1 MSNMIKLFN
10 LLDSSGAGTG
20 DAQAQA
26 GGGGLS
32 MLFSIGFLVLMF
44 GVMYF
49 LMIRPQK
56 KKEKAVKAMLDALK
70 VGDRVCTIG
79 GIYGTVTGVKDDQ
92 VIIAVGAQKT
102 VMNMARWAIKS
113 VEDAPLENDKSPEI

>member
-1 MSNMIKLFN
+1 MSDLFRLFN
-10 LLDSSGAGTG
+10 LLDSSAGT
-20 DAQAQA
+20 AEEVPA
-26 GGGGLS
+26 GGGMS
-32 MLFSIGFLVLMF
+32 MIFSIGFLLIMF

-113 VEDAPLENDKSPEI
+113 VEDAPLESDKAPEI

>member
-1 MSNMIKLFN
+1 MDKLFTS
-10 LLDSSGAGTG
+10 LLLTTAASGGQA
-20 DAQAQA
+20 DAAA
-26 GGGGLS
+26 GGGIS
-32 MLFSIGFLVLMF
+32 MLFSLGFMVIIF
-44 GVMYF
+44 AVMYF

-70 VGDRVCTIG
+70 VGDRVLTIG

-92 VIIAVGAQKT
+92 IIIAVGTQKT

-113 VEDAPLENDKSPEI
+113 VEDAPLENDASPEV

>member
-1 MSNMIKLFN
+1 MSMI
-10 LLDSSGAGTG
+10 
-20 DAQAQA
+20 
-26 GGGGLS
+26 
-32 MLFSIGFLVLMF
+32 FSIGFLLIMF

-113 VEDAPLENDKSPEI
+113 VEDAPLESDKAPEI

>member
-1 MSNMIKLFN
+1 MNQ
-10 LLDSSGAGTG
+10 LLT
-20 DAQAQA
+20 
-26 GGGGLS
+26 S
-32 MLFSIGFLVLMF
+32 MLLETATSGGTTATNEGGQGISMIFSLGFLALMF

-70 VGDRVCTIG
+70 VGDRVLTIG

-92 VIIAVGAQKT
+92 IIIAVGAQKT

-113 VEDAPLENDKSPEI
+113 VEDAPLENDASPEV

>member
-1 MSNMIKLFN
+1 MN
-10 LLDSSGAGTG
+10 A
-20 DAQAQA
+20 
-26 GGGGLS
+26 
-32 MLFSIGFLVLMF
+32 LFSSAMLENPQGVLGLLSFPILIVVMF
-44 GVMYF
+44 VVMYF
-49 LMIRPQK
+49 FTIRPQK

-70 VGDRVCTIG
+70 PGDRVLTIG

-113 VEDAPLENDKSPEI
+113 VEDAPLESDKTPEI

>member
-1 MSNMIKLFN
+1 MDKLFTS
-10 LLDSSGAGTG
+10 LLLTTAASGGQA
-20 DAQAQA
+20 DAAA
-26 GGGGLS
+26 GGGIS
-32 MLFSIGFLVLMF
+32 MLFSLGFMVIIF
-44 GVMYF
+44 AVMYF

-70 VGDRVCTIG
+70 VGDRVLTIG

-92 VIIAVGAQKT
+92 IIIAVGTQKT

-113 VEDAPLENDKSPEI
+113 VEDAPLENDATPEV

>member
-1 MSNMIKLFN
+1 MNQLLSSMLLETAAAGGADPAQGGQGMNMI
-10 LLDSSGAGTG
+10 
-20 DAQAQA
+20 
-26 GGGGLS
+26 
-32 MLFSIGFLVLMF
+32 FSLGFLAIMF

-70 VGDRVCTIG
+70 VGDRVLTIG

-92 VIIAVGAQKT
+92 IIIAVGAQKT

-113 VEDAPLENDKSPEI
+113 VEDAPLENDASPEV

>member
-1 MSNMIKLFN
+1 MDKLFSLD
-10 LLDSSGAGTG
+10 LLLETAASSTGTEGAT
-20 DAQAQA
+20 
-26 GGGGLS
+26 S
-32 MLFSIGFLVLMF
+32 MVGSGIFSIGFLVIMF
-44 GVMYF
+44 AVMYF

-70 VGDRVCTIG
+70 VGDRVLTIG

-92 VIIAVGAQKT
+92 VIITVGNQKT

-113 VEDAPLENDKSPEI
+113 VEDAPLENDATPEV

>member
-1 MSNMIKLFN
+1 MDFN
-10 LLDSSGAGTG
+10 SILLTATT
-20 DAQAQA
+20 DATQ
-26 GGGGLS
+26 GGGLS
-32 MLFSIGFLVLMF
+32 GIIGLLLPFVLII

-56 KKEKAVKAMLDALK
+56 KKEKAVKAMLDAIK
-70 VGDRVCTIG
+70 PGDRILTIG

-113 VEDAPLENDKSPEI
+113 VEDAPLENDATPEV

>member
-1 MSNMIKLFN
+1 MNFLPLLSFLGQSTQNAGSTRTQSPVGMIVMMVAL
-10 LLDSSGAGTG
+10 
-20 DAQAQA
+20 
-26 GGGGLS
+26 
-32 MLFSIGFLVLMF
+32 F
-44 GVMYF
+44 GVMY
-49 LMIRPQK
+49 LVMIRPQK

-70 VGDRVCTIG
+70 VGDRVLTIG

>member
-1 MSNMIKLFN
+1 MVG
-10 LLDSSGAGTG
+10 SSI
-20 DAQAQA
+20 
-26 GGGGLS
+26 
-32 MLFSIGFLVLMF
+32 FSIGFLVIMF
-44 GVMYF
+44 AVMYF

-70 VGDRVCTIG
+70 VGDRVLTIG

-92 VIIAVGAQKT
+92 VIITVGNQKT

-113 VEDAPLENDKSPEI
+113 VEDAPLENDATPEV

>member
-1 MSNMIKLFN
+1 MDKLFN
-10 LLDSSGAGTG
+10 ASLLLDVPAAGSTDGAATG
-20 DAQAQA
+20 NQIL
-26 GGGGLS
+26 GL
-32 MLFSIGFLVLMF
+32 LPTLIFLVLMF
-44 GVMYF
+44 VVLYF
-49 LMIRPQK
+49 FMIRPQK

-70 VGDRVCTIG
+70 VGDRVLTIG

-113 VEDAPLENDKSPEI
+113 VEDAPLENDKEPEI

>member
-1 MSNMIKLFN
+1 MSDLFRLFN
-10 LLDSSGAGTG
+10 LLDSSAGT
-20 DAQAQA
+20 AEETAA
-26 GGGGLS
+26 GGGMS
-32 MLFSIGFLVLMF
+32 MIFSLGFLVIMF

>member
-1 MSNMIKLFN
+1 MSDLFRLFN
-10 LLDSSGAGTG
+10 LLDSSVGTEG
-20 DAQAQA
+20 EVPA
-26 GGGGLS
+26 GGGMS
-32 MLFSIGFLVLMF
+32 MIFSIGFLLIMF

-113 VEDAPLENDKSPEI
+113 VEDAPLESDKAPEI

>member
-1 MSNMIKLFN
+1 MKL
-10 LLDSSGAGTG
+10 
-20 DAQAQA
+20 
-26 GGGGLS
+26 
-32 MLFSIGFLVLMF
+32 LFAEDDRDLC
-44 GVMYF
+44 
-49 LMIRPQK
+49 R
-56 KKEKAVKAMLDALK
+56 AVKAMLDALK

-113 VEDAPLENDKSPEI
+113 VEDAPLENDKSPEIYNRVSLRAAGKVQRLSRLYCILKR

>member
-1 MSNMIKLFN
+1 MDKLFTS
-10 LLDSSGAGTG
+10 LLLSTAASGGTADAAAGSG
-20 DAQAQA
+20 I
-26 GGGGLS
+26 S
-32 MLFSIGFLVLMF
+32 MLFSLGFMVVIF
-44 GVMYF
+44 AVMYF

-70 VGDRVCTIG
+70 VGDRVLTIG

-92 VIIAVGAQKT
+92 IIIAVGTQKT

-113 VEDAPLENDKSPEI
+113 VEDAPLENDASPEV

>member
-1 MSNMIKLFN
+1 MDKLFTS
-10 LLDSSGAGTG
+10 LLLTTATTGGTA
-20 DAQAQA
+20 DAAA
-26 GGGGLS
+26 GGGIS
-32 MLFSIGFLVLMF
+32 MLFSLGFMVIIF
-44 GVMYF
+44 AVMYF

-70 VGDRVCTIG
+70 VGDRVLTIG

-92 VIIAVGAQKT
+92 IIIAVGTQKT

-113 VEDAPLENDKSPEI
+113 VEDAPLENDASPEV

>member
-1 MSNMIKLFN
+1 MNNIFSSV
-10 LLDSSGAGTG
+10 LLTTTEGQSGGI
-20 DAQAQA
+20 
-26 GGGGLS
+26 LS
-32 MLFSIGFLVLMF
+32 LLSFPLLIVVMF
-44 GVMYF
+44 VVMYF
-49 LMIRPQK
+49 FAIRPQK

-70 VGDRVCTIG
+70 VGDRVLTIG

-113 VEDAPLENDKSPEI
+113 VEDAPLESDKTPEI